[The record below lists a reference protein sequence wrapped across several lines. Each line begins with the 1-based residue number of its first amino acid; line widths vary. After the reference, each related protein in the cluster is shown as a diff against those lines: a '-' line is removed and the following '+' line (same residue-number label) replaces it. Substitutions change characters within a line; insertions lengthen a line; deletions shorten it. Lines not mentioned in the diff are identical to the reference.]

1 MAETRR
7 KFDQD
12 FREGTGSRTFS
23 REVSGQPQGVKGAV
37 VGHGGPPHLL
47 VLRLKVVAD

>member
-12 FREGTGSRTFS
+12 FREG
-23 REVSGQPQGVKGAV
+23 AV
-37 VGHGGPPHLL
+37 QLARSLEWHPN
-47 VLRLKVVAD
+47 RLARP